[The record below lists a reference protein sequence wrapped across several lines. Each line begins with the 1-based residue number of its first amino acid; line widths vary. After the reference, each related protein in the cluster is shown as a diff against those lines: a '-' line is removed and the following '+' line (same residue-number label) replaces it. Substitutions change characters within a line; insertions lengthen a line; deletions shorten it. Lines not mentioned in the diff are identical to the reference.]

1 MGGLIIVQFQQVSK
15 FFDKHEALKNINLT
29 FNEGE
34 TTVILGPSG
43 SGKSTLL
50 RCINLLERPEK
61 GILIV
66 GNQKVELNKPI
77 TQKNL
82 LSIRQNTAMVFQSFN
97 LFPHMKVL
105 ENVMEG
111 PITVLKENKVAAR
124 EKANQLLDKVGLSH
138 KTDQYPS
145 QLSGG
150 QQQRVA
156 IARALAMEPQF
167 LLFDEPTS
175 ALDPEL
181 EGEVLKVL
189 KDLAVEGKSMIIV
202 THNLNFA
209 REVADRILFLE
220 HGEIVYDGKTETFF
234 SANDNERIRQ
244 FIQSMQ
250 FI

>member
-1 MGGLIIVQFQQVSK
+1 MNKSFNNHHV
-15 FFDKHEALKNINLT
+15 LKNINVQ
-29 FNEGE
+29 FNKGE

-50 RCINLLERPEK
+50 RCINLLEFPQTGTLE
-61 GILIV
+61 IDSL
-66 GNQKVELNKPI
+66 KVDF
-77 TQKNL
+77 TQKLSQKDKL
-82 LSIRQNTAMVFQSFN
+82 LIRQNTAMVFQSFN
-97 LFPHMKVL
+97 LFPHRTVL
-105 ENVMEG
+105 ENVIEG
-111 PITVLKENKVAAR
+111 PITVLKKDKSKMIQIGE
-124 EKANQLLDKVGLSH
+124 QLLEKVGLLH
-138 KTDQYPS
+138 KKDSYPS

-156 IARALAMEPQF
+156 IARALAMEPKF

-189 KDLAVEGKSMIIV
+189 KALSEEQKSMILV

-209 REVADRILFLE
+209 RVAADRILFLE
-220 HGEIVYDGKTETFF
+220 NGEILFDGRTDEFFNNTE
-234 SANDNERIRQ
+234 NERIIS

>member
-1 MGGLIIVQFQQVSK
+1 LVNIIVFQNLNK
-15 FFDKHEALKNINLT
+15 YFGEHHALKNISLK
-29 FNEGE
+29 FNRGE

-50 RCINLLERPEK
+50 RCMNLLEVPQSGTMDLEDISIDFNK
-61 GILIV
+61 G
-66 GNQKVELNKPI
+66 P
-77 TQKNL
+77 TQKDRL
-82 LSIRQNTAMVFQSFN
+82 AIRKSTGMVFQSFN

-105 ENVMEG
+105 ENVIEG
-111 PITVLKENKVAAR
+111 PITVLKKDKQAMRVKGE
-124 EKANQLLDKVGLSH
+124 ELLKKVGLAS
-138 KTDQYPS
+138 KTTSYPS

-156 IARALAMEPQF
+156 IARALAMEPKF

-189 KDLAVEGKSMIIV
+189 QDLSEEEKSMIIV

-209 REVADRILFLE
+209 REVADRILFLDN
-220 HGEIVYDGKTETFF
+220 GEIVFDGETEHFF
-234 SANDNERIRQ
+234 VNQTNDRILN
-244 FIQSMQ
+244 FIQSMR

>member
-1 MGGLIIVQFQQVSK
+1 MDTIVSFK
-15 FFDKHEALKNINLT
+15 DMNKHFNEHHVLKNINVQ
-29 FNEGE
+29 FNKGE

-50 RCINLLERPEK
+50 RCINLLELPQTGTLEIDSLK
-61 GILIV
+61 VDFTTKL
-66 GNQKVELNKPI
+66 NQKEK
-77 TQKNL
+77 L
-82 LSIRQNTAMVFQSFN
+82 LIRQNTAMVFQAFN
-97 LFPHMKVL
+97 LFPHMTVL
-105 ENVMEG
+105 ENVIEG
-111 PITVLKENKVAAR
+111 PITVMKKDKTKMVGIGE
-124 EKANQLLDKVGLSH
+124 QLLEKVGLLH
-138 KTDQYPS
+138 KKDSFPS

-156 IARALAMEPQF
+156 IARALAMEPKF

-189 KDLAVEGKSMIIV
+189 KALAEEDKSMIIV

-209 REVADRILFLE
+209 RVVADRILFLE
-220 HGEIVYDGKTETFF
+220 NGEIVFDGKTDQFF
-234 SANDNERIRQ
+234 NNTENERINS

>member
-1 MGGLIIVQFQQVSK
+1 MDIIVKFKEMNKSFQNHHV
-15 FFDKHEALKNINLT
+15 LKNINVE
-29 FNEGE
+29 FNKGE

-50 RCINLLERPEK
+50 RCINLLEIPQTGTLE
-61 GILIV
+61 IDSL
-66 GNQKVELNKPI
+66 KVDF
-77 TQKNL
+77 TQKLSQKDKL
-82 LSIRQNTAMVFQSFN
+82 LIRQNTAMVFQSFN
-97 LFPHMKVL
+97 LFPHMTVL
-105 ENVMEG
+105 ENVIEG
-111 PITVLKENKVAAR
+111 PITVLKKDKSKMIQIGE
-124 EKANQLLDKVGLSH
+124 QLLEKVGLLH
-138 KTDQYPS
+138 KKDSYPS

-156 IARALAMEPQF
+156 IARALAMEPKF

-189 KDLAVEGKSMIIV
+189 KALSEEQKSMILV

-209 REVADRILFLE
+209 RVAADRILFLE
-220 HGEIVYDGKTETFF
+220 NGEILFDGRTDEFFNNTE
-234 SANDNERIRQ
+234 NERIIS

>member
-111 PITVLKENKVAAR
+111 PITVLKQNKVAAR

-189 KDLAVEGKSMIIV
+189 KDLAEEGKSMIIV

-234 SANDNERIRQ
+234 AANDNERIRQ

-250 FI
+250 FN

>member
-1 MGGLIIVQFQQVSK
+1 MSK
-15 FFDKHEALKNINLT
+15 FFGENEALKNINLT
-29 FNEGE
+29 FHEGE

-61 GILIV
+61 GILTV
-66 GNQKVELNKPI
+66 GNQKVELDKPI
-77 TQKNL
+77 SQKNL

-111 PITVLKENKVAAR
+111 PVTVLRKDKVAAR
-124 EKANQLLDKVGLSH
+124 QKAQQLLEKVGLSH

-189 KDLAVEGKSMIIV
+189 KDLAEEGKSMIIV

-220 HGEIVYDGKTETFF
+220 NGEIGYDGVTENFF
-234 SANDNERIRQ
+234 TSNNNERIQQ
-244 FIQSMQ
+244 FIKSMQ

>member
-1 MGGLIIVQFQQVSK
+1 MSK
-15 FFDKHEALKNINLT
+15 FFGENEALKNINLT
-29 FNEGE
+29 FHEGE

-61 GILIV
+61 GILTV
-66 GNQKVELNKPI
+66 GNQKVELDKPI
-77 TQKNL
+77 SQKNL

-111 PITVLKENKVAAR
+111 PVTVLRKDKAAAR
-124 EKANQLLDKVGLSH
+124 QKAQQLLEKVGLSH

-189 KDLAVEGKSMIIV
+189 KNLAEEGKSMIIV

-220 HGEIVYDGKTETFF
+220 NGEIGYDGVTENFF
-234 SANDNERIRQ
+234 TANNNDRIQQ
-244 FIQSMQ
+244 FIKSMQ

>member
-1 MGGLIIVQFQQVSK
+1 MVAFT
-15 FFDKHEALKNINLT
+15 DMNKHFNEHHVLKNINVQ
-29 FNEGE
+29 FNKGE

-50 RCINLLERPEK
+50 RCINLLEIPQTGTLEIDSLK
-61 GILIV
+61 VDFTAKL
-66 GNQKVELNKPI
+66 NQKDR
-77 TQKNL
+77 

-97 LFPHMKVL
+97 LFPHMTVI
-105 ENVMEG
+105 ENVIEG
-111 PITVLKENKVAAR
+111 PITVLKKDKTKMASIGE
-124 EKANQLLDKVGLSH
+124 QLLEKVGLLH
-138 KTDQYPS
+138 KKDSFPS

-156 IARALAMEPQF
+156 IARALAMEPKF

-189 KDLAVEGKSMIIV
+189 KALAEEDKSMIIV

-209 REVADRILFLE
+209 RVVADRILFLE
-220 HGEIVYDGKTETFF
+220 NGEIVFDGKTDEFF
-234 SANDNERIRQ
+234 NNTKNERINS

>member
-1 MGGLIIVQFQQVSK
+1 MNKSFSN
-15 FFDKHEALKNINLT
+15 HHALKDINIQ
-29 FNEGE
+29 FNKGE

-50 RCINLLERPEK
+50 RCINLLEIPQTGTLEIDSFK
-61 GILIV
+61 IDF
-66 GNQKVELNKPI
+66 
-77 TQKNL
+77 TQKLSQKDKL
-82 LSIRQNTAMVFQSFN
+82 LIRQNTAMVFQSFN
-97 LFPHMKVL
+97 LFPHMTVL
-105 ENVMEG
+105 ENVIEG
-111 PITVLKENKVAAR
+111 PITVLKKDKSSMIHIGE
-124 EKANQLLDKVGLSH
+124 QLLEKVGLLH
-138 KTDQYPS
+138 KKDSYPS

-156 IARALAMEPQF
+156 IARALAMEPKF

-189 KDLAVEGKSMIIV
+189 KALAEEQKSMIIV

-209 REVADRILFLE
+209 RVAADRILFLE
-220 HGEIVYDGKTETFF
+220 NGEILFDGRTDEFFNNTE
-234 SANDNERIRQ
+234 NERIIS

>member
-1 MGGLIIVQFQQVSK
+1 MVQFK
-15 FFDKHEALKNINLT
+15 NITKTFGDHTALKNISIQ
-29 FNEGE
+29 FHEGE

-50 RCINLLERPEK
+50 RCINLLELPDRGMLSISPTT
-61 GILIV
+61 ITFD
-66 GNQKVELNKPI
+66 QPI
-77 TQKNL
+77 TKNDKMT
-82 LSIRQNTAMVFQSFN
+82 IRKNTAMVFQSFN
-97 LFPHMKVL
+97 LFPHRTVI
-105 ENVMEG
+105 ENVIEG
-111 PITVLKENKVAAR
+111 PVTVLKQEKQQSIENAK
-124 EKANQLLDKVGLSH
+124 ELLAKVGMS
-138 KTDQYPS
+138 QRENYYPS

-156 IARALAMEPQF
+156 IARALAMNPKF

-189 KDLAVEGKSMIIV
+189 QKLSDEGKSMIIV

-209 REVADRILFLE
+209 RKVADRILFLE
-220 HGEIVYDGKTETFF
+220 DGELLFEGLTEQFF
-234 SANDNERIRQ
+234 NNSNERIQ
-244 FIQSMQ
+244 AFIQSME

>member
-1 MGGLIIVQFQQVSK
+1 MVS
-15 FFDKHEALKNINLT
+15 FTDMNKHFNEHHVLKNINVQ
-29 FNEGE
+29 FNKGE

-50 RCINLLERPEK
+50 RCINLLEIPQTGTLEIDSLK
-61 GILIV
+61 VDFTAKL
-66 GNQKVELNKPI
+66 NQKDR
-77 TQKNL
+77 

-97 LFPHMKVL
+97 LFPHMTVI
-105 ENVMEG
+105 ENVIEG
-111 PITVLKENKVAAR
+111 PITVLKKDKTKMVDIGER
-124 EKANQLLDKVGLSH
+124 LLEKVGLIH
-138 KTDQYPS
+138 KKDSFPS

-156 IARALAMEPQF
+156 IARALAMEPKF

-189 KDLAVEGKSMIIV
+189 KALAEEDKSMIIV

-209 REVADRILFLE
+209 RVVSDRILFLE
-220 HGEIVYDGKTETFF
+220 NGEIVFDGKTDQFF
-234 SANDNERIRQ
+234 NNTVNERINS

>member
-111 PITVLKENKVAAR
+111 PITVLKQNKVAAR

-220 HGEIVYDGKTETFF
+220 HGEIVYDGETETFF
-234 SANDNERIRQ
+234 TANDNERIRQ

>member
-1 MGGLIIVQFQQVSK
+1 MVTFKKMNKS
-15 FFDKHEALKNINLT
+15 FSNHHALKDINIQ
-29 FNEGE
+29 FNKGE

-50 RCINLLERPEK
+50 RCINLLEIPQTGTLEIDSFK
-61 GILIV
+61 IDF
-66 GNQKVELNKPI
+66 
-77 TQKNL
+77 TQKLSQKDKL
-82 LSIRQNTAMVFQSFN
+82 LIRQNTAMVFQSFN
-97 LFPHMKVL
+97 LFPHMTVL
-105 ENVMEG
+105 ENVIEG
-111 PITVLKENKVAAR
+111 PITVLKKDKSSMIHIGE
-124 EKANQLLDKVGLSH
+124 QLLEKVGLLH
-138 KTDQYPS
+138 KKDSYPS

-156 IARALAMEPQF
+156 IARALAMEPKF

-189 KDLAVEGKSMIIV
+189 KALAEEQKSMIIV

-209 REVADRILFLE
+209 RVAADRILFLE
-220 HGEIVYDGKTETFF
+220 NGEILFDGRTDEFFNNTE
-234 SANDNERIRQ
+234 NERIIS

>member
-1 MGGLIIVQFQQVSK
+1 MSK
-15 FFDKHEALKNINLT
+15 FFGENEALKNINLT
-29 FNEGE
+29 FHEGE

-61 GILIV
+61 GVLTV

-77 TQKNL
+77 SQKNL

-111 PITVLKENKVAAR
+111 PVTVLRKDKAAAR
-124 EKANQLLDKVGLSH
+124 QKAQQLLEKVGLSH

-189 KDLAVEGKSMIIV
+189 KDLAEEGKSMIIV

-220 HGEIVYDGKTETFF
+220 NGEIGYDGVTENFF
-234 SANDNERIRQ
+234 TANNNERIQQ
-244 FIQSMQ
+244 FIKSMQ

>member
-1 MGGLIIVQFQQVSK
+1 MILIVQFKRVNK
-15 FFDKHEALKNINLT
+15 YFGKDHALKNIDLT
-29 FNEGE
+29 FEVGK

-50 RCINLLERPEK
+50 RCINLLEVPEEGSLK
-61 GILIV
+61 V
-66 GNQKVELNKPI
+66 GETTVQFSSPI
-77 TQKNL
+77 KKADRLALRKNT
-82 LSIRQNTAMVFQSFN
+82 SMVFQSFS

-105 ENVMEG
+105 DNVIEG
-111 PITVLKENKVAAR
+111 PVTVLQKERAEMLKTG
-124 EKANQLLDKVGLSH
+124 EQLLEKVGLLH
-138 KTDQYPS
+138 KKDSYPS

-156 IARALAMEPQF
+156 IARALAMEPLF

-181 EGEVLKVL
+181 ENEVLKVL
-189 KDLAVEGKSMIIV
+189 KRLSEEGKSLIIV

-220 HGEIVYDGKTETFF
+220 SGTIVFDGKTEEFF
-234 SANDNERIRQ
+234 ENNENERIQ
-244 FIQSMQ
+244 KFIQSMQ

>member
-1 MGGLIIVQFQQVSK
+1 MILIVQFKRVNK
-15 FFDKHEALKNINLT
+15 YFGKDHALKNIDLT
-29 FNEGE
+29 FEVGK

-50 RCINLLERPEK
+50 RCINLLEVPEEGSLK
-61 GILIV
+61 V
-66 GNQKVELNKPI
+66 GETTVQFSSPI
-77 TQKNL
+77 KKADRLALRKNT
-82 LSIRQNTAMVFQSFN
+82 SMVFQSFN

-105 ENVMEG
+105 DNVIEG
-111 PITVLKENKVAAR
+111 PVTVLQKERAEMLKTG
-124 EKANQLLDKVGLSH
+124 EQLLEKVGLLH
-138 KTDQYPS
+138 KKDSYPS

-156 IARALAMEPQF
+156 IARALAMEPLF

-181 EGEVLKVL
+181 ENEVLKVL
-189 KDLAVEGKSMIIV
+189 KRLSEEGKSLIIV

-220 HGEIVYDGKTETFF
+220 SGTIVFDGKTEEFF
-234 SANDNERIRQ
+234 ENNENERIQ
-244 FIQSMQ
+244 KFIQSMQ

>member
-1 MGGLIIVQFQQVSK
+1 MILIVQFKRVNK
-15 FFDKHEALKNINLT
+15 YFGKDHALKNIDLT
-29 FNEGE
+29 FEVGK

-50 RCINLLERPEK
+50 RCINLLEVPEEGSLK
-61 GILIV
+61 V
-66 GNQKVELNKPI
+66 GETTVQFSSPI
-77 TQKNL
+77 KKADRLALRKNT
-82 LSIRQNTAMVFQSFN
+82 SMVFQSFN
-97 LFPHMKVL
+97 LFPHMKVID
-105 ENVMEG
+105 NVIEG
-111 PITVLKENKVAAR
+111 PVTVLQKERAEMLKTG
-124 EKANQLLDKVGLSH
+124 EQLLEKVGLLH
-138 KTDQYPS
+138 KKDSYPS

-156 IARALAMEPQF
+156 IARALAMEPLF

-181 EGEVLKVL
+181 ENEVLKVL
-189 KDLAVEGKSMIIV
+189 KRLSEEGKSLIIV

-220 HGEIVYDGKTETFF
+220 SGTIVFDGKTEEFF
-234 SANDNERIRQ
+234 ENNENERIQ
-244 FIQSMQ
+244 KFIQSMQ